1 MRADQPSQPS
11 VLFVA
16 NFPAGTGYAW
26 DSIEATFA
34 GVADR
39 LMARGVRTFVS
50 YPALNA
56 APATLAG
63 SPATAVALDASLGSL
78 ASVRAV
84 ADFVRREQVRVI
96 YFTDRAA
103 MNLAYPVLRRA
114 GVRRIMV
121 HKRTVGAATS
131 PYGWRQAAKWLL
143 ARLPGVVAD
152 RVVAVSRF
160 VANRQITVG
169 LVPAAR
175 VVTIS
180 NGVPAALVDTTPTDR
195 LRTLIGAPPGHPII
209 AAASRAVPEKGI
221 AQLLLAFDAIYTAP
235 DGLAP
240 LPHLVFIGEGP
251 GLAAFRELRATLA
264 SRDAIHLVGYQ
275 TNAGD
280 LLGGAAIVVV
290 PSLCEE
296 AFGNTIIEGMAR
308 GCVVVA
314 TRVGGIPEVIDENA
328 GGWLVDPGDVPGLA
342 ATLRRL
348 LADPAGREAAGR
360 TARDRVAQRFT
371 RERQIE
377 AITALLAPA
386 LD

>member
-1 MRADQPSQPS
+1 
-11 VLFVA
+11 
-16 NFPAGTGYAW
+16 
-26 DSIEATFA
+26 
-34 GVADR
+34 
-39 LMARGVRTFVS
+39 
-50 YPALNA
+50 
-56 APATLAG
+56 
-63 SPATAVALDASLGSL
+63 
-78 ASVRAV
+78 
-84 ADFVRREQVRVI
+84 
-96 YFTDRAA
+96 
-103 MNLAYPVLRRA
+103 
-114 GVRRIMV
+114 
-121 HKRTVGAATS
+121 
-131 PYGWRQAAKWLL
+131 
-143 ARLPGVVAD
+143 
-152 RVVAVSRF
+152 
-160 VANRQITVG
+160 
-169 LVPAAR
+169 

-195 LRTLIGAPPGHPII
+195 LRALIGAPAGHPII

-221 AQLLLAFDAIYTAP
+221 AELLLAFDAIHTAP
-235 DGLAP
+235 DGLSP

-275 TNAGD
+275 SNAGD

-328 GGWLVDPGDVPGLA
+328 SGWLVEPGDVPGLA
-342 ATLRRL
+342 TTLRRL